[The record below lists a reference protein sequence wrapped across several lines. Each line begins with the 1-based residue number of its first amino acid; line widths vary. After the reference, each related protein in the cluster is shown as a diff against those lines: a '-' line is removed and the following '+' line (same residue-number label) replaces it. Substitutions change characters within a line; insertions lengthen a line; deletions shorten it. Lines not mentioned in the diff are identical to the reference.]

1 VTPFLVPFTIPR
13 KERRMIIMD
22 NERSIAAVYIRVTTE
37 DQAREGFSLG
47 EQKEKLLQLCS
58 FKGYEVFKV
67 YEDAGISAKDMEHRP
82 AFQEMLSDM
91 KKGKINYI
99 VAYKLDRVTHSVRE
113 LEELISVLEQYN
125 CFLVCDRDDVN
136 TSTANGRFFVR
147 MLTVLSQLEI
157 EIVSERTKF
166 SLNGAIKSGHLP
178 GVLPLG
184 YKKDG
189 NKKTIIDET
198 TKPVIEGIF
207 KMYLEGKSYQQISNI
222 FNEEKVLT
230 PKPWKDTTI
239 QKIID
244 NKIYM
249 GDYEQ
254 FKRIA
259 KNKQIEP
266 VVYMNVVEP
275 IISRAMWEECQHQK
289 EKNQRTYTR
298 DRVYLFFQK
307 IQCPTC
313 DRIMKCKGSGG
324 KKKKYMY
331 YNCEKCHLN
340 YREDKIEELLSNFI
354 YDLVEY
360 DMAVK
365 KYFLPILADHKPTK
379 TDDLDKEIKQLERQK
394 ERIKK
399 AYMSGIVE
407 MEDFSEDYK
416 LIEEKLEILEQKK
429 NEILDLDSITFSPQQ
444 LMADRDIERETMIR
458 LDTLNSIVKTTWENK
473 SKKEK
478 QEFISKL
485 VESIIITKDSKNEL
499 HIDKINFRKS
509 FMDML
514 IKLVDKGV
522 LDVLIPVEI
531 NGKED
536 VILGTGNI
544 NNKQVQEYLDRLNE
558 YYETNFYQIYEK
570 VDEETGD
577 IIGEFTPK
585 KDEKI
590 IRILPISPQESTTKS
605 PISKEDTDTK
615 YGIVTYNPTKPKAR
629 VLNGACD
636 YATS

>member
-1 VTPFLVPFTIPR
+1 
-13 KERRMIIMD
+13 MD
-22 NERSIAAVYIRVTTE
+22 NERSIAAVYIRVSTE

-47 EQKEKLLQLCS
+47 EQKEKLLQLCA
-58 FKGYEVFKV
+58 FKGYEVFKI

-99 VAYKLDRVTHSVRE
+99 VAYKLDRVTRSVRD

-166 SLNGAIKSGHLP
+166 GLNGAIKSGHLP

-198 TKPVIEGIF
+198 TKPVIERIF
-207 KMYLEGKSYQQISNI
+207 KMYLEGKSFQQISNI
-222 FNEEKVLT
+222 FNDEKVLA

-254 FKRIA
+254 YKRIA

-266 VVYMNVVEP
+266 VTYMNVVEP
-275 IISRAMWEECQHQK
+275 IISRAVWEECQHQK

-307 IQCPTC
+307 LECPNC
-313 DRIMKCKGSGG
+313 HRIMKCKGSGG
-324 KKKKYMY
+324 KKRKYMY
-331 YNCEKCHLN
+331 YTCEKCHIN

-354 YDLVEY
+354 YDMVEY

-365 KYFLPILADHKPTK
+365 KYFLPVLADHKPTK
-379 TDDLDKEIKQLERQK
+379 TEDIDKEIIGLEKQK

-416 LIEEKLEILEQKK
+416 LIEDKLEILEQKK
-429 NEILDLDSITFSPQQ
+429 NESLDLDNMTFSPQQ

-458 LDTLNSIVKTTWENK
+458 LDTLNSVVKTTWENK
-473 SKKEK
+473 SKEEK

-485 VESIIITKDSKNEL
+485 VESVIITKDTNNEL
-499 HIDKINFRKS
+499 HVEKINFRKS
-509 FMDML
+509 FIDML
-514 IKLVDKGV
+514 FKLFGKGI
-522 LDVLIPVEI
+522 LDVLVPVEI
-531 NGKED
+531 NGKEEF
-536 VILGTGNI
+536 ILGTGNI
-544 NNKQVQEYLDRLNE
+544 TDSQVQEYLDRLNE
-558 YYETNFYQIYEK
+558 YYETKFYQIYEK
-570 VDEETGD
+570 VDEETGN
-577 IIGEFTPK
+577 IIGEFIPK

-590 IRILPISPQESTTKS
+590 IRILPISSNKNTTKS
-605 PISKEDTDTK
+605 PITKDDIDTK
-615 YGIVTYNPTKPKAR
+615 YGIVTYNPTKPKTKIIEENHSY
-629 VLNGACD
+629 V
-636 YATS
+636 TS

>member
-1 VTPFLVPFTIPR
+1 
-13 KERRMIIMD
+13 MD
-22 NERSIAAVYIRVTTE
+22 NERKIAAVYIRVSTE

-58 FKGYEVFKV
+58 FKGYEVFKI
-67 YEDAGISAKDMEHRP
+67 YEDAGVSAKDMEHRP

-99 VAYKLDRVTHSVRE
+99 VAYKLDRVTRSVRD
-113 LEELISVLEQYN
+113 LEELISLLEQYH

-166 SLNGAIKSGHLP
+166 GLNGAIKSGHLP
-178 GVLPLG
+178 GVLALG

-189 NKKTIIDET
+189 NKKTIIDES
-198 TKPVIEGIF
+198 TKPVIERIF

-222 FNEEKVLT
+222 FNEEELLK
-230 PKPWKDTTI
+230 PKKWKDTTI

-244 NKIYM
+244 NKLYM

-254 FKRIA
+254 YKRIA
-259 KNKQIEP
+259 KNENIKP

-275 IISRAMWEECQHQK
+275 IISRAVWEECQHQK

-307 IQCPTC
+307 LECPSC
-313 DRIMKCKGSGG
+313 HRIMKCKGSGG
-324 KKKKYMY
+324 KKRKYMY
-331 YNCEKCHLN
+331 YTCEKCHIN

-354 YDLVEY
+354 YDMVEY

-365 KYFLPILADHKPTK
+365 KYFLPVLADHKPTK
-379 TDDLDKEIKQLERQK
+379 TDDIDKEINSLEKQK

-399 AYMSGIVE
+399 TYMSGIVE

-429 NEILDLDSITFSPQQ
+429 NESLDLDNMTFSPQQ

-458 LDTLNSIVKTTWENK
+458 LDTLNSVVKTTWVSK
-473 SKKEK
+473 SKEEK

-485 VESIIITKDSKNEL
+485 VESVIITKDNNNEL
-499 HIDKINFRKS
+499 HVEKINFRRS
-509 FMDML
+509 FIDML
-514 IKLVDKGV
+514 LKLLEQGI
-522 LDVLIPVEI
+522 LDVLVPVEI
-531 NGKED
+531 NGKEEF
-536 VILGTGNI
+536 ILGTGNI
-544 NNKQVQEYLDRLNE
+544 TDSQVQEYLDRLNE
-558 YYETNFYQIYEK
+558 YYETKFYQIYEK
-570 VDEETGD
+570 VDEETGN
-577 IIGEFTPK
+577 IIGEFIPK
-585 KDEKI
+585 NDEKI
-590 IRILPISPQESTTKS
+590 IRILPISSNKGTTKS
-605 PISKEDTDTK
+605 PITKDDIDTK
-615 YGIVTYNPTKPKAR
+615 YGIVTYNPTKPKTKIIEENHSY
-629 VLNGACD
+629 V
-636 YATS
+636 TS

>member
-1 VTPFLVPFTIPR
+1 
-13 KERRMIIMD
+13 MD
-22 NERSIAAVYIRVTTE
+22 NERSIAAVYIRVSTE

-99 VAYKLDRVTHSVRE
+99 VAYKLDRVTRSVRD

-166 SLNGAIKSGHLP
+166 GLNGAIKSGHLP

-184 YKKDG
+184 YKKDS

-198 TKPVIEGIF
+198 TKPVIERIF
-207 KMYLEGKSYQQISNI
+207 KMYLEGKSFQQISNI
-222 FNEEKVLT
+222 FNEEELLN
-230 PKPWKDTTI
+230 PKKWKDTTI

-313 DRIMKCKGSGG
+313 GRIMKCKGSGG

-340 YREDKIEELLSNFI
+340 FREDKIEELLSNFI

-407 MEDFSEDYK
+407 MDDFSEDYK
-416 LIEEKLEILEQKK
+416 LIEDKLEILKQKK
-429 NEILDLDSITFSPQQ
+429 NEILDLDNITFSPQQ

-458 LDTLNSIVKTTWENK
+458 LDTLNSIVKTTWKNK
-473 SKKEK
+473 SKEEK
-478 QEFISKL
+478 QELISKL

-499 HIDKINFRKS
+499 HIEKINFRKS

-522 LDVLIPVEI
+522 LDVLVPVEI

-544 NNKQVQEYLDRLNE
+544 SNKQVQEYLDRLNE

-570 VDEETGD
+570 VDKETGD

-585 KDEKI
+585 EDEKI
-590 IRILPISPQESTTKS
+590 IRILPISTQESTTKS
-605 PISKEDTDTK
+605 PITKEETDTK

-629 VLNGACD
+629 VLNGECD

>member
-1 VTPFLVPFTIPR
+1 
-13 KERRMIIMD
+13 MD
-22 NERSIAAVYIRVTTE
+22 NERSIAAVYIRVSTE

-47 EQKEKLLQLCS
+47 EQKEKLLQLCA
-58 FKGYEVFKV
+58 FKGYEVFKI

-99 VAYKLDRVTHSVRE
+99 VAYKLDRVTRSVRD

-166 SLNGAIKSGHLP
+166 GLNGAIKSGHLP

-198 TKPVIEGIF
+198 TKSVIERIF
-207 KMYLEGKSYQQISNI
+207 RMYLEGKSYQQISNI
-222 FNEEKVLT
+222 FNEEELLH
-230 PKPWKDTTI
+230 PKRWKDTTI

-254 FKRIA
+254 YKRIA

-266 VVYMNVVEP
+266 ITYMNVVEP
-275 IISRAMWEECQHQK
+275 IISRAIWEECQHQK

-307 IQCPTC
+307 LECPSC
-313 DRIMKCKGSGG
+313 HRIMKCKGSGG
-324 KKKKYMY
+324 KKRKYMY
-331 YNCEKCHLN
+331 YTCEKCHIN
-340 YREDKIEELLSNFI
+340 YREDKIEELLTNFI
-354 YDLVEY
+354 YDMVEY

-379 TDDLDKEIKQLERQK
+379 TDDIDKEIKQLEKQK

-399 AYMSGIVE
+399 AYMSGVVE

-416 LIEEKLEILEQKK
+416 LIEDKLEILEQKK
-429 NEILDLDSITFSPQQ
+429 NENLDLDNMTFSPQQ

-458 LDTLNSIVKTTWENK
+458 LDTLNRVVKTTWENK
-473 SKKEK
+473 SKEEK

-485 VESIIITKDSKNEL
+485 VESVIITKDSNNEL
-499 HIDKINFRKS
+499 HLEKINFRRS
-509 FMDML
+509 FVDML
-514 IKLVDKGV
+514 AKLLGNGI
-522 LDVLIPVEI
+522 LDVLVPVEI
-531 NGKED
+531 NGKEEF
-536 VILGTGNI
+536 ILGTGNI
-544 NNKQVQEYLDRLNE
+544 TDNQVQEYLDRLSE
-558 YYETNFYQIYEK
+558 YYETKFYQIYEK
-570 VDEETGD
+570 VDEETGN
-577 IIGEFTPK
+577 IIGEFIPNT
-585 KDEKI
+585 DEKI
-590 IRILPISPQESTTKS
+590 IRILPISPTESTTKS
-605 PISKEDTDTK
+605 SITKDNVDTK
-615 YGIVTYNPTKPKAR
+615 YGIVTYNPTKPKAKA
-629 VLNGACD
+629 LEEACN

>member
-1 VTPFLVPFTIPR
+1 
-13 KERRMIIMD
+13 
-22 NERSIAAVYIRVTTE
+22 

-47 EQKEKLLQLCS
+47 EQKEKLLQLCA
-58 FKGYEVFKV
+58 FKGYEVFKI

-99 VAYKLDRVTHSVRE
+99 VAYKLDRVTRSVRD

-166 SLNGAIKSGHLP
+166 GLNGAIKSGHLP
-178 GVLPLG
+178 GVLALG

-198 TKPVIEGIF
+198 TRPVIERIF
-207 KMYLEGKSYQQISNI
+207 KMYLEGKSFQQISNI
-222 FNEEKVLT
+222 FNEEELLK
-230 PKPWKDTTI
+230 PKKWKDTTI

-275 IISRAMWEECQHQK
+275 IISRAIWEECQHQK

-307 IQCPTC
+307 IKCPTC
-313 DRIMKCKGSGG
+313 GRIMKCKGSGG

-340 YREDKIEELLSNFI
+340 FREDKIEELLTNFI
-354 YDLVEY
+354 YDMVEY
-360 DMAVK
+360 DMTVK

-379 TDDLDKEIKQLERQK
+379 TDDIDKEIKQLEKQK

-416 LIEEKLEILEQKK
+416 LIEDKLEILEQKK
-429 NEILDLDSITFSPQQ
+429 NEILDLDNITFSPQQ

-458 LDTLNSIVKTTWENK
+458 LDTLNSVVKTIWENK
-473 SKKEK
+473 SKEEK

-499 HIDKINFRKS
+499 HIERINFRKS

-522 LDVLIPVEI
+522 LDVLVPCEI

-544 NNKQVQEYLDRLNE
+544 SNKQVQEYLDRLNE

-570 VDEETGD
+570 IDEETGN

-585 KDEKI
+585 ENEKI
-590 IRILPISPQESTTKS
+590 IRILPISPTESTTKS
-605 PISKEDTDTK
+605 PITKDDIDTK
-615 YGIVTYNPTKPKAR
+615 YGIVTYNPTKPRNKI
-629 VLNGACD
+629 VKGVDN
-636 YATS
+636 YATT

>member
-1 VTPFLVPFTIPR
+1 
-13 KERRMIIMD
+13 MD
-22 NERSIAAVYIRVTTE
+22 NERSIAAVYIRVSTE

-99 VAYKLDRVTHSVRE
+99 VAYKLDRVTRSVRD

-166 SLNGAIKSGHLP
+166 GLNGAIKSGHLP

-198 TKPVIEGIF
+198 TKPVIERIF
-207 KMYLEGKSYQQISNI
+207 RMYLEGKSYQQISNI
-222 FNEEKVLT
+222 FNEEELLH
-230 PKPWKDTTI
+230 PKKWKDTTI

-266 VVYMNVVEP
+266 VTYMNVVEP
-275 IISRAMWEECQHQK
+275 IISRAVWEECQHQK

-298 DRVYLFFQK
+298 DKVYLFFQK
-307 IQCPTC
+307 LECPNC
-313 DRIMKCKGSGG
+313 HRIMKCKGSGG
-324 KKKKYMY
+324 KKRKYMY

-340 YREDKIEELLSNFI
+340 FREDKIEELLSNFI
-354 YDLVEY
+354 YDMVEY

-379 TDDLDKEIKQLERQK
+379 TDDIDKEIKSLEKQK

-429 NEILDLDSITFSPQQ
+429 NESLDLDNMTFSPQQ
-444 LMADRDIERETMIR
+444 LMADRDIERENLIR
-458 LDTLNSIVKTTWENK
+458 LDVLNSIVKNAWESK
-473 SKKEK
+473 SKDEK

-485 VESIIITKDSKNEL
+485 VESIIITKDSNNEL
-499 HIDKINFRKS
+499 HLEKINFRRS
-509 FMDML
+509 FIDML
-514 IKLVDKGV
+514 SKLLGNGI
-522 LDVLIPVEI
+522 LDVLVPVEI
-531 NGKED
+531 NGKEEF
-536 VILGTGNI
+536 VLGTGNI
-544 NNKQVQEYLDRLNE
+544 TDEQIQEYLDRLNE
-558 YYETNFYQIYEK
+558 YYETKFYQIYEK
-570 VDEETGD
+570 VEEETGN
-577 IIGEFTPK
+577 IIGEFIPK

-590 IRILPISPQESTTKS
+590 IRILPISPTKSTTKS
-605 PISKEDTDTK
+605 PITKDDVDTK
-615 YGIVTYNPTKPKAR
+615 YGIVTYNPTKPKTKIIEENYSY
-629 VLNGACD
+629 V
-636 YATS
+636 TS

>member
-1 VTPFLVPFTIPR
+1 
-13 KERRMIIMD
+13 MD
-22 NERSIAAVYIRVTTE
+22 NERSIAAVYIRVSTE

-47 EQKEKLLQLCS
+47 EQKEKLLQLCA
-58 FKGYEVFKV
+58 FKGYEVFKI

-99 VAYKLDRVTHSVRE
+99 VAYKLDRVTRSVRD
-113 LEELISVLEQYN
+113 LEELISVLKQYN

-166 SLNGAIKSGHLP
+166 GLNGAIKSGHLP

-189 NKKTIIDET
+189 NKKTIIDEA
-198 TKPVIEGIF
+198 TKPVIERIF
-207 KMYLEGKSYQQISNI
+207 KMYLEGKSFQQISNI
-222 FNEEKVLT
+222 FNEEELLH
-230 PKPWKDTTI
+230 PKKWKDTTI

-244 NKIYM
+244 NKIYV

-254 FKRIA
+254 YKRIA

-307 IQCPTC
+307 IKCPTC
-313 DRIMKCKGSGG
+313 AKIMKCKGSGG
-324 KKKKYMY
+324 KKRKYMY

-340 YREDKIEELLSNFI
+340 FREDKIEELLTSFI
-354 YDLVEY
+354 YDMVEY

-365 KYFLPILADHKPTK
+365 KYFLPVLADHKPTK
-379 TDDLDKEIKQLERQK
+379 TDDIDKEIKSLEKQK

-416 LIEEKLEILEQKK
+416 LIEDKLEILEQKK
-429 NEILDLDSITFSPQQ
+429 NESLDLDNMTFSPQQ
-444 LMADRDIERETMIR
+444 LMADRDIEKETMIR
-458 LDTLNSIVKTTWENK
+458 LDILNSVVKTTWESK
-473 SKKEK
+473 SKEEK

-485 VESIIITKDSKNEL
+485 VESIIIIKDSNNEL
-499 HIDKINFRKS
+499 HLEKINFRRS
-509 FMDML
+509 FIDML
-514 IKLVDKGV
+514 SKLLGNGI
-522 LDVLIPVEI
+522 LDVLVPVEI
-531 NGKED
+531 NGKEEF
-536 VILGTGNI
+536 VLGTGNI
-544 NNKQVQEYLDRLNE
+544 TDEQIQEYLDRLNE
-558 YYETNFYQIYEK
+558 YYETKFYQIYEK
-570 VDEETGD
+570 VEEETGN
-577 IIGEFTPK
+577 IIGEFIPK

-590 IRILPISPQESTTKS
+590 IRILPISSDKNTTKS
-605 PISKEDTDTK
+605 PITKDDIDTK
-615 YGIVTYNPTKPKAR
+615 YGIVTYNPTKPKEK
-629 VLNGACD
+629 VLKGVGD

>member
-1 VTPFLVPFTIPR
+1 
-13 KERRMIIMD
+13 MD
-22 NERSIAAVYIRVTTE
+22 NERSIAAVYIRVSTE

-47 EQKEKLLQLCS
+47 EQKEKLLQLCA
-58 FKGYEVFKV
+58 FKGYKVFKI

-99 VAYKLDRVTHSVRE
+99 VAYKLDRVTRSVRD

-166 SLNGAIKSGHLP
+166 GLNGAIKSGHLP

-198 TKPVIEGIF
+198 TKPVIERIF
-207 KMYLEGKSYQQISNI
+207 KMYLEGKSFQQISNI
-222 FNEEKVLT
+222 FNEEKVLS

-259 KNKQIEP
+259 KNKQVEP
-266 VVYMNVVEP
+266 VIYTDVVAP
-275 IISRAMWEECQHQK
+275 IISRSMWEECQHQK

-307 IQCPTC
+307 IKCPKC
-313 DRIMKCKGSGG
+313 GRIMKCKGSGG

-340 YREDKIEELLSNFI
+340 YREDMIEDLLKDFI

-365 KYFLPILADHKPTK
+365 KYFLPILAEHKPTK
-379 TDDLDKEIKQLERQK
+379 TEDIDKEIKSLEKQK

-407 MEDFSEDYK
+407 MEDFSADYK
-416 LIEEKLEILEQKK
+416 LIEDKLEILEQKK
-429 NEILDLDSITFSPQQ
+429 NEILDLDSVTFNPQQ

-458 LDTLNSIVKTTWENK
+458 LDTLNSIVKANWESK
-473 SKKEK
+473 SKEEK

-485 VESIIITKDSKNEL
+485 VESIVITQDSDKTL
-499 HIDKINFRKS
+499 HLEKINFRKS
-509 FMDML
+509 FVNML
-514 IKLVDKGV
+514 AILLDKGV
-522 LDVLIPVEI
+522 FDVMIPCEI

-536 VILGTGNI
+536 VILGTPNI
-544 NNKQVQEYLDRLNE
+544 SDKQVQDYLDRLNE
-558 YYETNFYQIYEK
+558 YYETKLYLLYE
-570 VDEETGD
+570 ER
-577 IIGEFTPK
+577 EFTL
-585 KDEKI
+585 EKGEQVI
-590 IRILPISPQESTTKS
+590 KILPISSHSSTTKS
-605 PISKEDTDTK
+605 PIDKEDNDTN
-615 YGIVTYNPTKPKAR
+615 YGIVTYNPNKPKAR
-629 VLNGACD
+629 VLNGGCD

>member
-1 VTPFLVPFTIPR
+1 
-13 KERRMIIMD
+13 MD
-22 NERSIAAVYIRVTTE
+22 NERSIAAVYIRVSTE

-47 EQKEKLLQLCS
+47 EQKEKLLQLCA
-58 FKGYEVFKV
+58 FKGYEVFKI
-67 YEDAGISAKDMEHRP
+67 YEDAGISAKDIEHRP

-99 VAYKLDRVTHSVRE
+99 VAYKLDRVTRSVRD

-166 SLNGAIKSGHLP
+166 GLNGAIKSGHLP
-178 GVLPLG
+178 GVLALG

-198 TKPVIEGIF
+198 TKPVIERIF
-207 KMYLEGKSYQQISNI
+207 KMYLEGKSFQQISNI
-222 FNEEKVLT
+222 FNEEELLH
-230 PKPWKDTTI
+230 PKKWKDTTI

-266 VVYMNVVEP
+266 VTYMNVVEP

-307 IQCPTC
+307 LECPSC
-313 DRIMKCKGSGG
+313 HRIMKCKGSGG
-324 KKKKYMY
+324 KKRKYMY
-331 YNCEKCHLN
+331 YTCEKCHIN
-340 YREDKIEELLSNFI
+340 YREDRIEELLSNFI
-354 YDLVEY
+354 YDMVEY

-365 KYFLPILADHKPTK
+365 KYFLPVLADHKPTK
-379 TDDLDKEIKQLERQK
+379 TDDIDKEIKQLEKQK

-429 NEILDLDSITFSPQQ
+429 NESLDLDNMTFSPQQ
-444 LMADRDIERETMIR
+444 LMADRDSERETMIK
-458 LDTLNSIVKTTWENK
+458 LDTLNSVVKTTWESK
-473 SKKEK
+473 SKEEK

-485 VESIIITKDSKNEL
+485 VESVIITKDSNNEL
-499 HIDKINFRKS
+499 HVEKINFRRS
-509 FMDML
+509 FVDML
-514 IKLVDKGV
+514 LKLLEQGI
-522 LDVLIPVEI
+522 LDVLVPVEI
-531 NGKED
+531 NGKEEF
-536 VILGTGNI
+536 ILGTGNI
-544 NNKQVQEYLDRLNE
+544 TDNQIQEYLDRLNE
-558 YYETNFYQIYEK
+558 YYETKIYHIYEK
-570 VDEETGD
+570 IDEETGN
-577 IIGEFTPK
+577 IIGEFIPK

-590 IRILPISPQESTTKS
+590 IRILPLSSDKNTTKS
-605 PISKEDTDTK
+605 PITKDDVDTK
-615 YGIVTYNPTKPKAR
+615 YGIVTYNPTKPKSKTLEG
-629 VLNGACD
+629 VSD

>member
-1 VTPFLVPFTIPR
+1 
-13 KERRMIIMD
+13 MD
-22 NERSIAAVYIRVTTE
+22 NERSIAAVYIRVSTE

-47 EQKEKLLQLCS
+47 EQKEKLLQLCA
-58 FKGYEVFKV
+58 FKGYEVFKI

-99 VAYKLDRVTHSVRE
+99 VAYKLDRVTRSVRD

-166 SLNGAIKSGHLP
+166 GLNGAIKSGHLP

-198 TKPVIEGIF
+198 TKSVIERIF
-207 KMYLEGKSYQQISNI
+207 RMYLEGKSYQQISNI
-222 FNEEKVLT
+222 FNEEELLH
-230 PKPWKDTTI
+230 PKRWKDTTI

-254 FKRIA
+254 YKRIA

-266 VVYMNVVEP
+266 ITYMNVVEP
-275 IISRAMWEECQHQK
+275 IISRAIWEECQHQK

-307 IQCPTC
+307 LECPSC
-313 DRIMKCKGSGG
+313 HRIMKCKGSGG
-324 KKKKYMY
+324 KKRKYMY
-331 YNCEKCHLN
+331 YTCEKCHIN
-340 YREDKIEELLSNFI
+340 YREDKIEELLTNFI
-354 YDLVEY
+354 YDMVEY

-379 TDDLDKEIKQLERQK
+379 TDDIDKEIKQLEKQK

-399 AYMSGIVE
+399 AYMSGVVE

-416 LIEEKLEILEQKK
+416 LIEDKLEILEQKK
-429 NEILDLDSITFSPQQ
+429 NENLDLDNMTFSPQQ

-458 LDTLNSIVKTTWENK
+458 LDTLNRVVKTTWENK
-473 SKKEK
+473 SKEEK

-485 VESIIITKDSKNEL
+485 VESVIITKDSNNEL
-499 HIDKINFRKS
+499 HLEKINFRRS
-509 FMDML
+509 FVDML
-514 IKLVDKGV
+514 AKLLGNGI
-522 LDVLIPVEI
+522 LDILVPVEI
-531 NGKED
+531 NGKEEF
-536 VILGTGNI
+536 ILGTGNI
-544 NNKQVQEYLDRLNE
+544 TDNQVQEYLDRLSE
-558 YYETNFYQIYEK
+558 YYETKFYQIYEK
-570 VDEETGD
+570 VDEETGN
-577 IIGEFTPK
+577 IIGEFIPNT
-585 KDEKI
+585 DEKI
-590 IRILPISPQESTTKS
+590 IKILPISPTESTTKS
-605 PISKEDTDTK
+605 PITKDNVDTK
-615 YGIVTYNPTKPKAR
+615 YGIVTYNPTKPKAKA
-629 VLNGACD
+629 LEEACN

>member
-1 VTPFLVPFTIPR
+1 
-13 KERRMIIMD
+13 MD
-22 NERSIAAVYIRVTTE
+22 NERSIAAVYIRVSTE

-58 FKGYEVFKV
+58 FKGYEVFKI

-99 VAYKLDRVTHSVRE
+99 VAYKLDRVTRSVRD
-113 LEELISVLEQYN
+113 LEELISVLEQYH

-166 SLNGAIKSGHLP
+166 GLNGAIKSGHLP
-178 GVLPLG
+178 GVLALG
-184 YKKDG
+184 YKKDD
-189 NKKTIIDET
+189 NKKTIIDEA
-198 TKPVIEGIF
+198 TKPVIERIF

-222 FNEEKVLT
+222 FNEEELLK
-230 PKPWKDTTI
+230 PKKWKDTTI

-244 NKIYM
+244 NKLYM

-254 FKRIA
+254 YKRIA
-259 KNKQIEP
+259 KNENIKP
-266 VVYMNVVEP
+266 VVYMNVVDP
-275 IISRAMWEECQHQK
+275 IISRAVWEECQHQK

-307 IQCPTC
+307 LECPSC
-313 DRIMKCKGSGG
+313 HRIMKCKGSGG
-324 KKKKYMY
+324 KKRKYMY
-331 YNCEKCHLN
+331 YTCEKCHIN
-340 YREDKIEELLSNFI
+340 YREDRIEELLSHFI
-354 YDLVEY
+354 YDMVEY

-365 KYFLPILADHKPTK
+365 KYFLPVLADHKPTK
-379 TDDLDKEIKQLERQK
+379 TNDIDKEINSLEKQK

-429 NEILDLDSITFSPQQ
+429 NEILDLDNMTFSPQQ

-458 LDTLNSIVKTTWENK
+458 LDTLNSVVKTTWESK
-473 SKKEK
+473 SKEEK

-485 VESIIITKDSKNEL
+485 VESVIITKDSNNEL
-499 HIDKINFRKS
+499 HIEKINFRRS
-509 FMDML
+509 FIDML
-514 IKLVDKGV
+514 LKLLEQGI
-522 LDVLIPVEI
+522 LDVLVPVEI
-531 NGKED
+531 NGKEEF
-536 VILGTGNI
+536 ILGTGNI
-544 NNKQVQEYLDRLNE
+544 TDSQVQEYLDRLNE
-558 YYETNFYQIYEK
+558 YYETKFYQIYEK
-570 VDEETGD
+570 VDEETGN
-577 IIGEFTPK
+577 IIGEFIPK

-590 IRILPISPQESTTKS
+590 IRILPISSSKSTTKS
-605 PISKEDTDTK
+605 PITKDDIDTK
-615 YGIVTYNPTKPKAR
+615 YGIVTYNPNKPKEKILEG
-629 VLNGACD
+629 VSD

>member
-1 VTPFLVPFTIPR
+1 VTPFLVPFTIP
-13 KERRMIIMD
+13 KKKGEMIIMD
-22 NERSIAAVYIRVTTE
+22 NERSIAAVYIRVSTE

-47 EQKEKLLQLCS
+47 EQKEKLLQLCA
-58 FKGYEVFKV
+58 FKGYEVFKI

-99 VAYKLDRVTHSVRE
+99 VAYKLDRVTRSVRD

-166 SLNGAIKSGHLP
+166 GLNGAIKSGHLP
-178 GVLPLG
+178 GVLALG

-198 TKPVIEGIF
+198 TKPVIERIF

-222 FNEEKVLT
+222 FNEEELLK
-230 PKPWKDTTI
+230 PKKWKDTTI

-275 IISRAMWEECQHQK
+275 IISRAVWEECQHQK

-307 IQCPTC
+307 LECPSC
-313 DRIMKCKGSGG
+313 HRIMKCKGSGG
-324 KKKKYMY
+324 KKRKYMY
-331 YNCEKCHLN
+331 YTCEKCHIN
-340 YREDKIEELLSNFI
+340 YREDRIEELLSSFI
-354 YDLVEY
+354 YDMVEY

-379 TDDLDKEIKQLERQK
+379 TDDIDKEIKSLEKQK

-416 LIEEKLEILEQKK
+416 LIEEKIEILEQKK
-429 NEILDLDSITFSPQQ
+429 NESLDLDNMTFSPQK

-458 LDTLNSIVKTTWENK
+458 LDTLNSVVKNTWESK
-473 SKKEK
+473 SKEEK

-485 VESIIITKDSKNEL
+485 VESVIITKDSNNEL
-499 HIDKINFRKS
+499 HMKKINFRRS
-509 FMDML
+509 FIDML
-514 IKLVDKGV
+514 TKLFGNGI
-522 LDVLIPVEI
+522 LDVLVPVEI
-531 NGKED
+531 NGKEEF
-536 VILGTGNI
+536 ILGTGNI
-544 NNKQVQEYLDRLNE
+544 TDSQVQEYLDRLNE
-558 YYETNFYQIYEK
+558 YYETKFYQIYEK
-570 VDEETGD
+570 VDEETGN
-577 IIGEFTPK
+577 IIGEFIPK

-590 IRILPISPQESTTKS
+590 IRMLPISSNKSTTKS
-605 PISKEDTDTK
+605 PIIKDDTK
-615 YGIVTYNPTKPKAR
+615 YGIVTYNPNKPKEK
-629 VLNGACD
+629 VLEGVND

>member
-1 VTPFLVPFTIPR
+1 
-13 KERRMIIMD
+13 MD
-22 NERSIAAVYIRVTTE
+22 NERSIAAVYIRVSTE

-99 VAYKLDRVTHSVRE
+99 VAYKLDRVTRSVRD

-166 SLNGAIKSGHLP
+166 GLNGAIKSGHLP

-189 NKKTIIDET
+189 NKKTIIDES
-198 TKPVIEGIF
+198 TKPVIERIF
-207 KMYLEGKSYQQISNI
+207 KMYLEGKSFQQISNI
-222 FNEEKVLT
+222 FNEEEILK
-230 PKPWKDTTI
+230 PKKWKDTTI

-254 FKRIA
+254 YKRIA

-266 VVYMNVVEP
+266 VTYMNVVDP
-275 IISRAMWEECQHQK
+275 IISRAMWEERQHQK

-307 IQCPTC
+307 LECPSC
-313 DRIMKCKGSGG
+313 HRIMKCKGSGG
-324 KKKKYMY
+324 KKRKYMY
-331 YNCEKCHLN
+331 YTCEKCHIN
-340 YREDKIEELLSNFI
+340 YREDRIEELLSNFI
-354 YDLVEY
+354 YDMVEY

-365 KYFLPILADHKPTK
+365 KYFLPVLADHKPTK
-379 TDDLDKEIKQLERQK
+379 TDDIDKEIKSLEKQK
-394 ERIKK
+394 KRIKK

-416 LIEEKLEILEQKK
+416 IIEDKLETLKQKK
-429 NEILDLDSITFSPQQ
+429 NESLDLDNMTFSPQQ

-458 LDTLNSIVKTTWENK
+458 LDTLNSVVKTNWK
-473 SKKEK
+473 SKTKEEK

-485 VESIIITKDSKNEL
+485 VESVIITKDSNNEL
-499 HIDKINFRKS
+499 HLEKINFRRS
-509 FMDML
+509 FVDML
-514 IKLVDKGV
+514 AKLLGNGI

-531 NGKED
+531 NGKEEF
-536 VILGTGNI
+536 ILGTGNI
-544 NNKQVQEYLDRLNE
+544 TDEQVQEYLDRLNK
-558 YYETNFYQIYEK
+558 YYETKFYQIYEK
-570 VDEETGD
+570 VDEETGN
-577 IIGEFTPK
+577 IIGEFIPK

-590 IRILPISPQESTTKS
+590 IRILPISSNKSTTKS
-605 PISKEDTDTK
+605 PITKDIIDTK
-615 YGIVTYNPTKPKAR
+615 YGIVTYNPTKPKEK
-629 VLNGACD
+629 VLEGVSD